1 MGYSLSWLAVRPID
15 REHLLA
21 ELELETTGAREEIAE
36 SDLVMATL
44 PGGWHIV
51 LSNRDERYD
60 DTALLARLSA
70 ARDVVACFVE
80 EHVMYSE
87 ARGFADGKLQW
98 TVIHDA
104 QAGLDHLETEGTL
117 PASYAGI
124 RERIELQRRAAGEPP
139 ADFLFEVPIEL
150 AKMLTGFRHDE
161 DITGDEAEPFE
172 VLASRSTE

>member
-1 MGYSLSWLAVRPID
+1 MGYSLSWLAVQAID
-15 REHLLA
+15 RQDLLA
-21 ELELETTGAREEIAE
+21 ALELETTGAREEIAE

-44 PGGWHIV
+44 PGDWHIV
-51 LSNRDERYD
+51 LSNRDERFD
-60 DTALLARLSA
+60 DTGLLERLS
-70 ARDVVACFVE
+70 RGREIIACFVE

-87 ARGFADGKLQW
+87 ARGFSDGKLVW
-98 TVIHDA
+98 SVIHDA

-124 RERIELQRRAAGEPP
+124 RERIEHQRRAAGEAP
-139 ADFLFEVPIEL
+139 ADFLFDVPIEL